1 MSRYLIRQGENG
13 WTLTTTHPWE
23 EEHLR
28 VKVEVYEQGPT
39 RKEECEALQRMLWS
53 LVDALLPYDKW
64 AEHNVMI
71 RIEAGHKLEKE
82 TEEDNEESTHA

>member
-13 WTLTTTHPWE
+13 WTLTITNPWE

-39 RKEECEALQRMLWS
+39 RKEECEALQRLLWS

-64 AEHNVMI
+64 AQHNVTI
-71 RIEAGHKLEKE
+71 KIEAGHKVEKE
-82 TEEDNEESTHA
+82 TSEDEEDTHA